1 MKSDKTPRGR
11 ILALDYGVKRIGV
24 ALSDET
30 NTIAFGKEVISNDSK
45 LFEKI
50 DRIVLESGVGRIVIG
65 YPLNLKGLKTAQT
78 IEVEKFELQLNDFF
92 SKLEK
97 EVDIVRYDERFT
109 SKMAQDSMIQSG
121 MKKKK
126 RQDKSNLDIISASLI
141 LQSYLDSMK

>member
-1 MKSDKTPRGR
+1 MESDKTPPGR
-11 ILALDYGVKRIGV
+11 VLALDYGAKRIGV

-50 DRIVLESGVGRIVIG
+50 DRIVLDSGVGKIVIG

-78 IEVEKFELQLNDFF
+78 IEVEKFELQLKDFF
-92 SKLEK
+92 SKLGK

>member
-1 MKSDKTPRGR
+1 LKSDKTPRGR